1 MDSFEP
7 DELRVFVYGTLM
19 PGDRYHREYC
29 SDHLTNAIPAAVR
42 GQLYDFPRLGYPAMT
57 AGHDWVKGY
66 LLEFCQSVA
75 TCKDILRRLDA
86 LEGYV
91 SDAVTTDGDYQRL
104 QVPIFT
110 PEYEPLQMAWVYQMS
125 AEQVRQQG
133 GVYLPGGDWRSR
145 PSVKLT
151 DTEDS

>member
-1 MDSFEP
+1 MDSFES
-7 DELRVFVYGTLM
+7 DELRVLVYGTLM
-19 PGDRYHREYC
+19 PGGRYHREYC
-29 SDHLTNAIPAAVR
+29 GDHLTSAIPAAVQ

-66 LLEFCQSVA
+66 LLAFCQSVP

-91 SDAVTTDGDYQRL
+91 SDAVTADGDYQRRWV
-104 QVPIFT
+104 QVFT

-133 GVYLPGGDWRSR
+133 GVYLPGGDWQIN
-145 PSVKLT
+145 PSIKPT
-151 DTEDS
+151 DPEDS